1 MASTFDTVAGI
12 IAETSDVPLD
22 QITPQSHVM
31 KDLEIDSLS
40 FLDITFEIDQTFG
53 IKLPIEDWMG
63 RVNEGKDS
71 GDEYFV
77 IGNLCTHIDTLR
89 VATVAQ

>member
-22 QITPQSHVM
+22 QITPNSHVM
-31 KDLEIDSLS
+31 KDLEVDSLS
-40 FLDITFEIDQTFG
+40 FLDITFEIDQKFG
-53 IKLPIEDWMG
+53 IKLPVEDWMG

-77 IGNLCTHIDTLR
+77 IGNLCAQIDALR
-89 VATVAQ
+89 AATVAQ